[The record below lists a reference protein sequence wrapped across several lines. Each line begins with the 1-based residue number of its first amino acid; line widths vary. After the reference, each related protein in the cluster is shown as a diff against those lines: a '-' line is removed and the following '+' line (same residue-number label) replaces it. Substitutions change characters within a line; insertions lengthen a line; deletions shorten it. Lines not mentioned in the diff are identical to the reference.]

1 MERGFALW
9 CEGEGDG
16 GEEKATS
23 ISEDKAP
30 ASEAETKREAESWNL
45 YFCVYTGCTLLCVLI
60 KEAITLYVNK
70 KSLVILTWFFSFS
83 ICDQ

>member
-30 ASEAETKREAESWNL
+30 ASEAETKREAES
-45 YFCVYTGCTLLCVLI
+45 
-60 KEAITLYVNK
+60 
-70 KSLVILTWFFSFS
+70 
-83 ICDQ
+83 